1 MTNTSTH
8 DIFLGLHIYRKQLAA
23 GVIPPAS
30 FTAAAAIGLRHVIA
44 EQQAGR
50 GRAAPA
56 DVSQTP
62 ACSRR
67 SIFFRLTADGDV
79 AAQLRAAHAAN
90 GARRPPRLLQP
101 PSAGTAGRT
110 AGPRQLRRGAS
121 CWSVSFASKIRGGR
135 AGERGDS
142 PCGCHEAVGAGERG
156 CE

>member
-1 MTNTSTH
+1 MKTTSSFDLNLTRIWKNKHPKRNHECELTNTSTH

-23 GVIPPAS
+23 VVIPLAS

-56 DVSQTP
+56 HVSQTP

-79 AAQLRAAHAAN
+79 AAQLRAAHAAK
-90 GARRPPRLLQP
+90 GAR
-101 PSAGTAGRT
+101 
-110 AGPRQLRRGAS
+110 
-121 CWSVSFASKIRGGR
+121 
-135 AGERGDS
+135 
-142 PCGCHEAVGAGERG
+142 
-156 CE
+156 